1 MPDKT
6 VNELLKD
13 AFKPSHVDAAV
24 GHFQKMVA
32 DYQKSDWADA
42 SAKAGK
48 FIEAVVKALWVCA
61 GETVPKGKQ
70 FSVGGIID
78 GLQQKPAAAG
88 IPDTIKLTIPR
99 ACRFAYEVASNRG
112 ARHDADEID
121 ANEMDASTVVSLCSW
136 ILSEMVR
143 FSQKGLDLA
152 EAKKIVEGL
161 MRRKFPLSE
170 EIDGRIYTQIGHSAP
185 EVAIGVLFE
194 IYPKRMPK
202 DELVRTLKRH
212 EFSDNNAN
220 VALVRIKK
228 YVDVDEQDRVRL
240 RNTGVQRVD
249 ELISEASQKKARKK
263 GKKKR

>member
-1 MPDKT
+1 MSDKT
-6 VNELLKD
+6 INELLED
-13 AFKPSHVDAAV
+13 GFNTTHVDAAV
-24 GHFQKMVA
+24 KHFQNMVA
-32 DYQKSDWADA
+32 DYQRSEWADA
-42 SAKAGK
+42 SAKGGK
-48 FIEAVVKALWVCA
+48 FIEAVMKALWVHA
-61 GETVPKGKQ
+61 GEVVPKGKD
-70 FSVGGIID
+70 FKVGTVID
-78 GLQQKPAAAG
+78 SLQQKPAAAG

-99 ACRFAYEVASNRG
+99 ACRFAYEIASNRG

-185 EVAIGVLFE
+185 EVALGILFE

-202 DELVRTLKRH
+202 DELVKTLKRH

-228 YVDVDEQDRVRL
+228 YVDVDEQGRVRL
-240 RNTGVQRVD
+240 RNTGVQKVD
-249 ELISEASQKKARKK
+249 ELISEASEKKA
-263 GKKKR
+263 KKKR

>member
-13 AFKPSHVDAAV
+13 AFEAKHVDAAV
-24 GHFQKMVA
+24 KHFQKMVA
-32 DYQKSDWADA
+32 DYQTADWADA

-48 FIEAVVKALWVCA
+48 FIEAVMKALCVRS
-61 GETVPKGKQ
+61 GQVVPKGKD
-70 FSVGGIID
+70 FSVGATID
-78 GLQQKPAAAG
+78 NLQRMPAAAG
-88 IPDTIKLTIPR
+88 VPDTIKLTIPR
-99 ACRFAYEVASNRG
+99 ACRFAYEIASNRG

-152 EAKKIVEGL
+152 EATKIVEGL

-170 EIDGRIYTQIGHSAP
+170 EIGGRIYTQIGDSAP
-185 EVAIGVLFE
+185 GVALGVLFT

-202 DELVRTLKRH
+202 DELAKTLLRH
-212 EFSDNNAN
+212 EFNEKNAN
-220 VALVRIKK
+220 MALVRIKK
-228 YVDVDEQDRVRL
+228 YVDSDERGRVCL
-240 RNTGVQRVD
+240 RNTGLQKVH
-249 ELISEASQKKARKK
+249 ELIEEASQAQ
-263 GKKKR
+263 KKKRK

>member
-1 MPDKT
+1 VK
-6 VNELLKD
+6 
-13 AFKPSHVDAAV
+13 
-24 GHFQKMVA
+24 HFQNMVA
-32 DYQKSDWADA
+32 DYQRSEWADA
-42 SAKAGK
+42 SAKGGK
-48 FIEAVVKALWVCA
+48 FIEAVMKALWVHA
-61 GETVPKGKQ
+61 GEVVPKGKD
-70 FSVGGIID
+70 FKVGTVID
-78 GLQQKPAAAG
+78 SLQQKPAAAG

-99 ACRFAYEVASNRG
+99 ACRFAYEIASNRG

-185 EVAIGVLFE
+185 EVALGILFE

-202 DELVRTLKRH
+202 DELVKTLKRH

-228 YVDVDEQDRVRL
+228 YVDVDEQGRVRL
-240 RNTGVQRVD
+240 RNTGVQKVD
-249 ELISEASQKKARKK
+249 ELISEASEKKA
-263 GKKKR
+263 KKKR

>member
-1 MPDKT
+1 MPEKT

-13 AFKPSHVDAAV
+13 VFDAKHVDAAV
-24 GHFQKMVA
+24 KHFQNMVA

-48 FIEAVVKALWVCA
+48 FIEAVMKALWVRA
-61 GETVPKGKQ
+61 GEAVPKGKD
-70 FSVGGIID
+70 FKVGKIITD
-78 GLQQKPAAAG
+78 LERKPDAAG
-88 IPDTIKLTIPR
+88 VPDTVKLTIPR
-99 ACRFAYEVASNRG
+99 ACRFAYEIASNRG
-112 ARHDADEID
+112 ARHDPDEID

-152 EAKKIVEGL
+152 EAKRIVEGL

-185 EVAIGVLFE
+185 EVAIGILFE
-194 IYPKRMPK
+194 IYPKRMAK
-202 DELVRTLKRH
+202 DELVKTLKRH
-212 EFSDNNAN
+212 EFGNNNAN
-220 VALVRIKK
+220 IALVRIKK
-228 YVDVDEQDRVRL
+228 YVDIDDQARIRL

-249 ELISEASQKKARKK
+249 ELISAHKRSF
-263 GKKKR
+263 KKKR

>member
-1 MPDKT
+1 MPAKT
-6 VNELLKD
+6 VNDLLKD
-13 AFKPSHVDAAV
+13 AFKASHVDATV
-24 GHFQKMVA
+24 SHFQKMVA

-48 FIEAVVKALWVCA
+48 FIEAVVKALWVYS

-78 GLQQKPAAAG
+78 GLQNKPAAAG

-99 ACRFAYEVASNRG
+99 ACRFAYEIASNRG

-121 ANEMDASTVVSLCSW
+121 ANEMGASTVVSLCSW
-136 ILSEMVR
+136 ILSELVR

-152 EAKKIVEGL
+152 EAKRIVEGL

-170 EIDGRIYTQIGHSAP
+170 EIDGRIYTQIGDSAP
-185 EVAIGVLFE
+185 EVAIGILHE
-194 IYPKRMPK
+194 IYPKRMPR
-202 DELVRTLKRH
+202 DELSKSLKRH

-220 VALVRIKK
+220 VALGRIKK
-228 YVDVDEQDRVRL
+228 YVDVDDQGRVRL
-240 RNTGVQRVD
+240 RNTGLQRVE
-249 ELISEASQKKARKK
+249 ELIEDASQKKF
-263 GKKKR
+263 KKKR

>member
-13 AFKPSHVDAAV
+13 VFKPAHVDAAV
-24 GHFQKMVA
+24 GHFQKMVT

-48 FIEAVVKALWVCA
+48 FIEAVVKALWVYA
-61 GETVPKGKQ
+61 GETVPKGKL

-78 GLQQKPAAAG
+78 GLQQKPAAAA

-99 ACRFAYEVASNRG
+99 ACRFAYEIASNRG

-121 ANEMDASTVVSLCSW
+121 ANEMDASTIVSLCSW

-161 MRRKFPLSE
+161 MRRKFPWSE
-170 EIDGRIYTQIGHSAP
+170 EIDGRIYTQIGNSAP
-185 EVAIGVLFE
+185 EVAIGILHE
-194 IYPKRMPK
+194 IYPKRLAK
-202 DELVRTLKRH
+202 DELIRSLKRH
-212 EFSDNNAN
+212 TFSDNNAN
-220 VALVRIKK
+220 VAITRIKK
-228 YVDVDEQDRVRL
+228 FVDFDDQDRIRL
-240 RNTGVQRVD
+240 RNTGVQRV
-249 ELISEASQKKARKK
+249 EALLEEASRKK
-263 GKKKR
+263 PKKRGR

>member
-1 MPDKT
+1 MPNKT

-13 AFKPSHVDAAV
+13 VFKDTHVDAAV
-24 GHFQKMVA
+24 KHFQNMVA
-32 DYQKSDWADA
+32 DYQKADWADA

-48 FIEAVVKALWVCA
+48 FIEAVMKALWVRA
-61 GETVPKGKQ
+61 AETVPKGKD
-70 FSVGGIID
+70 FKVGKIITD
-78 GLQQKPAAAG
+78 LERKSDAAG
-88 IPDTIKLTIPR
+88 IPDTVKLTIPR
-99 ACRFAYEVASNRG
+99 ACRFAYEIASNRG

-136 ILSEMVR
+136 IFSEMVR

-152 EAKKIVEGL
+152 QAKKIVEGL

-185 EVAIGVLFE
+185 EVAIGILFE
-194 IYPKRMPK
+194 IYPKRMAK
-202 DELVRTLKRH
+202 DELVKTLKRH

-228 YVDVDEQDRVRL
+228 YVDIDEQDRIRL
-240 RNTGVQRVD
+240 RNTGAQKVD
-249 ELISEASQKKARKK
+249 ELISAASQKKL
-263 GKKKR
+263 KKKR

>member
-13 AFKPSHVDAAV
+13 TFKVTHVDAAV
-24 GHFQKMVA
+24 EHFQNMVA

-48 FIEAVVKALWVCA
+48 FIEAVMKALWVRA
-61 GETVPKGKQ
+61 GEVVPRGKL

-78 GLQQKPAAAG
+78 NLQAKPAAAG

-152 EAKKIVEGL
+152 EAKQIVEGL

-170 EIDGRIYTQIGHSAP
+170 EIDGRIYTQIGDSAP
-185 EVAIGVLFE
+185 EVALGILFE
-194 IYPKRMPK
+194 LYPRRMPK
-202 DELVRTLKRH
+202 DELVKTLKRH
-212 EFSDNNAN
+212 NFSNNNAN
-220 VALVRIKK
+220 VALVRIKR
-228 YVDVDEQDRVRL
+228 YVDADEQGRVRL

-249 ELISEASQKKARKK
+249 ELISAASRKKA
-263 GKKKR
+263 KKKR

>member
-1 MPDKT
+1 MPDRT

-13 AFKPSHVDAAV
+13 AFKASHVDAAV
-24 GHFQKMVA
+24 GHFQKMIA

-48 FIEAVVKALWVCA
+48 FIEAVVKALWVYA
-61 GETVPKGKQ
+61 GETIPKGKH

-78 GLQQKPAAAG
+78 GLQNKPAAAG
-88 IPDTIKLTIPR
+88 VPETIKLTIPR

-136 ILSEMVR
+136 ILSELVR

-152 EAKKIVEGL
+152 EAKNIVEGL

-170 EIDGRIYTQIGHSAP
+170 EIDGRIYTQIGNSGP
-185 EVAIGVLFE
+185 EVAIGILHT

-202 DELVRTLKRH
+202 DELIESLKRH
-212 EFSDNNAN
+212 TFSDNNAN
-220 VALVRIKK
+220 VAITRIKK
-228 YVDVDEQDRVRL
+228 YVDIDDQDRVRL
-240 RNTGVQRVD
+240 RNTGLQAVEALVD
-249 ELISEASQKKARKK
+249 AASRNKP
-263 GKKKR
+263 KKRRR

>member
-13 AFKPSHVDAAV
+13 VFKDAHADAAV
-24 GHFQKMVA
+24 KHFQNMVA

-48 FIEAVVKALWVCA
+48 FIEAVMKALWVRA
-61 GETVPKGKQ
+61 GGVVPKGKD
-70 FSVGGIID
+70 FKVGTVID
-78 GLQQKPAAAG
+78 SLQQKPAAAG

-99 ACRFAYEVASNRG
+99 ACRFAYEIGSNRG

-121 ANEMDASTVVSLCSW
+121 ANEMDAGTVVSLCSW

-152 EAKKIVEGL
+152 EAQKIVEGL

-170 EIDGRIYTQIGHSAP
+170 EIDGRIYTQIGQSAP
-185 EVAIGVLFE
+185 EVAIGILFE
-194 IYPKRMPK
+194 VYPKRMAK
-202 DELVRTLKRH
+202 DELVKTLKRH

-228 YVDVDEQDRVRL
+228 YVDIDEQSRIRL

-249 ELISEASQKKARKK
+249 ELISAASQKKLRKK
-263 GKKKR
+263 R

>member
-1 MPDKT
+1 MPERT

-13 AFKPSHVDAAV
+13 VFKPVHVDAAV

-48 FIEAVVKALWVCA
+48 FIEAVMKALWVRA
-61 GETVPKGKQ
+61 GETVPKGKL
-70 FSVGGIID
+70 FSVGGVID

-99 ACRFAYEVASNRG
+99 ACRFAYEIASNRG

-121 ANEMDASTVVSLCSW
+121 ANEMDANTVVSLCSW
-136 ILSEMVR
+136 VLSEMVR

-152 EAKKIVEGL
+152 EAQKIVEGL
-161 MRRKFPLSE
+161 MRRKFPFSE
-170 EIDGRIYTQIGHSAP
+170 EIDGRIYTQIGKSAP
-185 EVAIGVLFE
+185 EVAIGILHA
-194 IYPKRMPK
+194 IYPKRMAR
-202 DELVRTLKRH
+202 DELIRSLKRH
-212 EFSDNNAN
+212 MFSDANAN
-220 VALVRIKK
+220 VAIVRIKK
-228 YVDVDEQDRVRL
+228 YVDVDEQDRICL

-249 ELISEASQKKARKK
+249 ELLEDASRKK
-263 GKKKR
+263 LRKHR

>member
-1 MPDKT
+1 MPNKT
-6 VNELLKD
+6 IAELLND
-13 AFKPSHVDAAV
+13 AFKAAHVNAAV
-24 GHFQKMVA
+24 DHFKKMVT
-32 DYQKSDWADA
+32 DYQRTDWADA

-48 FIEAVVKALWVCA
+48 FIEAVMKALWVRA
-61 GETVPKGKQ
+61 GQTVPKGKQ
-70 FSVGGIID
+70 FSVGAIID
-78 GLQQKPAAAG
+78 GLQQMPAAAG

-161 MRRKFPLSE
+161 TKRKFPLSE
-170 EIDGRIYTQIGHSAP
+170 EIDGRVYTEIGESAP
-185 EVAIGVLFE
+185 EVALGILHE
-194 IYPKRMPK
+194 IYPKRMSK
-202 DELVRTLKRH
+202 KELVTSLKRH
-212 EFSDNNAN
+212 TFSTNNAN

-228 YVDVDEQDRVRL
+228 YVDIDEQDGIRL
-240 RNTGVQRVD
+240 RNTGLRRIE
-249 ELISEASQKKARKK
+249 ELLTETP
-263 GKKKR
+263 KKRRRN

>member
-6 VNELLKD
+6 ANELLKD
-13 AFKPSHVDAAV
+13 GFKATHVDAALK
-24 GHFQKMVA
+24 HFQNMVA
-32 DYQKSDWADA
+32 DYQKSEWADA
-42 SAKAGK
+42 SAKGGK
-48 FIEAVVKALWVCA
+48 FIEAVMKALWVHA
-61 GETVPKGKQ
+61 GEVVPKGKD
-70 FSVGGIID
+70 FKVGSVID
-78 GLQQKPAAAG
+78 SLQQKPAAAG

-99 ACRFAYEVASNRG
+99 ACRFTYEIASNRG

-185 EVAIGVLFE
+185 EVALGILFE

-202 DELVRTLKRH
+202 DELVKTLKRH
-212 EFSDNNAN
+212 EFSDDNAN

-228 YVDVDEQDRVRL
+228 YVDVDEQGRACL

-249 ELISEASQKKARKK
+249 ELISEASQEKARK
-263 GKKKR
+263 RR